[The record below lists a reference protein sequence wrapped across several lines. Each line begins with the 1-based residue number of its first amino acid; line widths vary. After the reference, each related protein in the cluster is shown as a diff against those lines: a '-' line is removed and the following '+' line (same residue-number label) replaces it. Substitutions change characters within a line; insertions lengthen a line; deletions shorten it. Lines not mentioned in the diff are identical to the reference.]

1 MKELLD
7 LKRLWQIVKDK
18 WATSFGCILLAAV
31 ALLFGYQWAVK
42 DITED
47 CRFMGNFR
55 DGPQAY
61 TCQPRVR

>member
-7 LKRLWQIVKDK
+7 LKRIWEWLKRT
-18 WATSFGCILLAAV
+18 WATSFGGTLLALV
-31 ALLFGYQWAVK
+31 SFFIGYQLAVK
-42 DITED
+42 HITED

-61 TCQPRVR
+61 NCQQRVR